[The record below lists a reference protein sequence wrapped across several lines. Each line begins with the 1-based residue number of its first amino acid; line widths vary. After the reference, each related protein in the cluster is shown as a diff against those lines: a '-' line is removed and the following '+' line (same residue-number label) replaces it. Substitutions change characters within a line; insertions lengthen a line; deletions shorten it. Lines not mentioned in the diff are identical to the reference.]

1 VAQAAAATGANAGKE
16 TQLTTRV
23 GDFMAWLG
31 GADKTVL
38 DQVPAERARF
48 TQMAG
53 VLLTTSGVAA
63 ASMSFALH
71 DGLSIPWA
79 AAIVVAFFWGLI
91 ILNLD
96 RFLVL
101 SIGSVRDRKR
111 LLLLALPRFLLA
123 FVLATV
129 ISTPLVLRAFQNDL
143 SRQVLTINLRDS
155 RQLRQEITSGPLQG
169 DVNHLS
175 AQITQEKQII
185 SGHIP
190 SVTNPEL
197 ATAQALVSTWTTQ
210 VSTAQQAANVALEA
224 YECEL
229 EGAGKNCRNAS
240 NYAGAGPLAH
250 AKYVEYQQALVTLA
264 SDKQHLNAASNQLQ
278 SAQNSQRALQGKVLK
293 ADQAEA
299 QAALPGLEQRYS
311 QALKELNGTE
321 ANASQVNNRASGLL
335 TQIQALF
342 QLSFSEPALGF
353 AHLFVFLL
361 FFLIEI
367 LPVGV
372 KVLLNLG
379 DETPYEV
386 IVSAAGAKKIDQ
398 ANLDRI
404 SARQK
409 AEAKSRTD
417 VALAEDMYRR
427 EEDLGKKANAY
438 VANEMTKILDIAL
451 QNWSQRVQARL
462 NGTSQNRPNQ
472 ISQVQVSSP
481 TALPDNDL

>member
-1 VAQAAAATGANAGKE
+1 VALAAAATGANAGKE
-16 TQLTTRV
+16 TQLITRV

-71 DGLSIPWA
+71 DGLAIPWA

-129 ISTPLVLRAFQNDL
+129 ISTPLVLRAFQNDI
-143 SRQVLTINLRDS
+143 SRQVFTINLRDA
-155 RQLRQEITSGPLQG
+155 RQSRQEITSGPLQG

-240 NYAGAGPLAH
+240 SYAGAGPLAH
-250 AKYVEYQQALVTLA
+250 AKDVEYQQALVTLA

-299 QAALPGLEQRYS
+299 QAALRGLEQRYS
-311 QALKELNGTE
+311 QALKELNSTE
-321 ANASQVNNRASGLL
+321 AKASRVDNLPGLL

-481 TALPDNDL
+481 TALPDDDL

>member
-1 VAQAAAATGANAGKE
+1 
-16 TQLTTRV
+16 LITRV

-38 DQVPAERARF
+38 DQAPAERSRF
-48 TQMAG
+48 VQMAC

-71 DGLSIPWA
+71 DGLAIPWA
-79 AAIVVAFFWGLI
+79 AAITVAFFWGAI

-111 LLLLALPRFLLA
+111 LLILALPRLLLA

-143 SRQVLTINLRDS
+143 NRQVLAINLRDAK
-155 RQLRQEITSGPLQG
+155 QLRQEITSGPLQK

-175 AQITQEKQII
+175 EQITQEKQIL

-190 SVTNPEL
+190 SVTNPQL
-197 ATAQALVSTWTTQ
+197 ATATALVSTWTRN
-210 VSTAQQAANVALEA
+210 VNAAQKAANAALEA

-240 NYAGAGPLAH
+240 TNVGDGPLAR
-250 AKYVEYQQALVTLA
+250 AKYKEYKQAVATLA
-264 SDKQHLNAASNQLQ
+264 IDKQHLNAANKQLAAAQ
-278 SAQNSQRALQGKVLK
+278 SSQRTLQRKVLK
-293 ADQAEA
+293 ADQAQA
-299 QAALPGLEQRYS
+299 QAALPGLERRYS
-311 QALKELNGTE
+311 QALKELNAAE
-321 ANASQVNNRASGLL
+321 ANASQVNSRASGLL

-342 QLSFSEPALGF
+342 QLSFSQPALGF

-379 DETPYEV
+379 DETAYEV
-386 IVSAAGAKKIDQ
+386 IAHSANAQKIDQ

-404 SARQK
+404 NARQK

-417 VALAEDMYRR
+417 VALAEDLYKR

-438 VANEMTKILDIAL
+438 VEKEMTKILDVAL
-451 QNWSQRVQARL
+451 QNWSQRVRARL
-462 NGTSQNRPNQ
+462 DSAAGSANPNGASQNGPGQRDH
-472 ISQVQVSSP
+472 VQVNSP
-481 TALPDNDL
+481 TVLPDDDL

>member
-1 VAQAAAATGANAGKE
+1 
-16 TQLTTRV
+16 
-23 GDFMAWLG
+23 MAWLG
-31 GADKTVL
+31 GADKAVL
-38 DQVPAERARF
+38 GQVPAERARF
-48 TQMAG
+48 VQMAG

-71 DGLSIPWA
+71 DGLAIPIA
-79 AAIVVAFFWGLI
+79 AAIVVAFFWGVI

-96 RFLVL
+96 RFLVI

-111 LLLLALPRFLLA
+111 LLLLALPRLLLA

-143 SRQVLTINLRDS
+143 NRGVLTINLRNAKL
-155 RQLRQEITSGPLQG
+155 LRQEITGGPLQK

-175 AQITQEKQII
+175 DQITQEKLII

-197 ATAQALVSTWTTQ
+197 ASAQGQANTWTTK
-210 VSTAQQAANVALEA
+210 VNRAQTAANIALEA

-240 NYAGAGPLAH
+240 SNLGNGPLAH
-250 AKYVEYQQALVTLA
+250 AKYVEYKQALAALA
-264 SDKQHLNAASNQLQ
+264 SDKKQLNAASKHLQ
-278 SAQNSQRALQGKVLK
+278 SAQNLQRTQQGKVLK
-293 ADQAEA
+293 ADQAQA
-299 QAALPGLEQRYS
+299 QAAMPGLERRYS
-311 QALKELNGTE
+311 QALRELNTAQ
-321 ANASQVNNRASGLL
+321 ANANQVNNRASGLL

-386 IVSAAGAKKIDQ
+386 IANAASAQKIDR

-404 SARQK
+404 NARQK

-417 VALAEDMYRR
+417 VALAEDMYKR

-438 VANEMTKILDIAL
+438 VADEMTKILDVAL
-451 QNWSQRVQARL
+451 RNWSQRVRARL
-462 NGTSQNRPNQ
+462 DGTASSANQNGASHNGSGQANR
-472 ISQVQVSSP
+472 VQV
-481 TALPDNDL
+481 TAPSVLPDDDL

>member
-1 VAQAAAATGANAGKE
+1 MT
-16 TQLTTRV
+16 TQV

-38 DQVPAERARF
+38 KQVPAERARF
-48 TQMAG
+48 VQMAG

-71 DGLSIPWA
+71 DGLAIPLA
-79 AAIVVAFFWGLI
+79 AAIVVAFFWGVI

-96 RFLVL
+96 RFLVI

-111 LLLLALPRFLLA
+111 LLLLALPRLLLA

-143 SRQVLTINLRDS
+143 NRQVLTINLRDA
-155 RQLRQEITSGPLQG
+155 RQLRQEITSGPLQNE
-169 DVNHLS
+169 VNHLS
-175 AQITQEKQII
+175 EQITEEKRIV

-190 SVTNPEL
+190 SVTNPQL
-197 ATAQALVSTWTTQ
+197 ATVQALVNTLTTN
-210 VSTAQQAANVALEA
+210 VNAAQKAANVALEA

-240 NYAGAGPLAH
+240 KNFGNGPLAH
-250 AKYVEYQQALVTLA
+250 AKYVEYRQALVTLTT
-264 SDKQHLNAASNQLQ
+264 DKNHLNAASKQLQ
-278 SAQNSQRALQGKVLK
+278 SAQDSQRSQQGKVLK
-293 ADQAEA
+293 EDQAQA
-299 QAALPGLEQRYS
+299 QAALPGLNRRYN
-311 QALKELNGTE
+311 QALRELNAAE
-321 ANASQVNNRASGLL
+321 ANANQVNGQASGLL

-342 QLSFSEPALGF
+342 QLSFSQPALGF

-379 DETPYEV
+379 DETAYEV
-386 IVSAAGAKKIDQ
+386 LASTANAKKIDQ

-409 AEAKSRTD
+409 DEAKSRTD
-417 VALAEDMYRR
+417 VALAEDMYKR

-438 VANEMTKILDIAL
+438 VADEMTKILDAAL
-451 QNWSQRVQARL
+451 RNWSQRVRARL
-462 NGTSQNRPNQ
+462 DGAASSANPNGASQNG
-472 ISQVQVSSP
+472 SGQVNRVRVSAPSV
-481 TALPDNDL
+481 LPDDDL